1 MVPQARY
8 SWTRHQCRLG
18 GCGDREQTHT
28 HSLWFPDDGLVES
41 QAVKRIR
48 VCSWKLHVIQ
58 SDYVAPTACVRAWLL
73 ATHQT
78 MYSVKYLPK
87 TLYGEICSE
96 MCHVHKCA

>member
-58 SDYVAPTACVRAWLL
+58 SDYVAPTARVRACVRG
-73 ATHQT
+73 
-78 MYSVKYLPK
+78 Y
-87 TLYGEICSE
+87 
-96 MCHVHKCA
+96 